1 MSTYAA
7 RYKTGTKEVSSVTTC
22 ISINKYVR
30 WMTREVVEL
39 QVDERV
45 MAWEM
50 LRVHSWGLMLAGA
63 TAPKEEGTREPS
75 VTVGS

>member
-1 MSTYAA
+1 
-7 RYKTGTKEVSSVTTC
+7 
-22 ISINKYVR
+22 
-30 WMTREVVEL
+30 MTREVVEL